1 MLKVLNNE
9 TLEKVAGGDF
19 GHYAKLFGSTLVK
32 PITDVKNAI
41 FYNKFIDKKVYEL
54 SSALRQKF
62 TDKDAPQIREIQMDW
77 FPRSEFAIK
86 AAAEWTVA
94 GVLATGAAAVGSA
107 LTIGIQ
113 QIDKKVKG

>member
-41 FYNKFIDKKVYEL
+41 FYNKFIDKEVYEIF
-54 SSALRQKF
+54 SAVEQEF
-62 TDKDAPQIREIQMDW
+62 NEEAAQFRERTMDW